1 VTPAAQS
8 CCAGEGEDVE
18 RLRARLAELERRE
31 LVGLL
36 VIGVVVVAAALV
48 WYWRSLPRPV
58 RIEASMTASA
68 MVHSSDT
75 PAAAGVSPTPGP
87 ELVVDVAGWVR
98 HPGVYRFHQGDRV
111 IDAIDA
117 AGGAKPGANLTAI
130 NEAALLQDAQQ
141 ILVAKRGAGGGGGA
155 GSPAGGGAGSAG
167 GKINLNTATLDQ
179 LESLPGIGEVIGQR
193 IIDYRQQH
201 GPFSSVDDLLDVS
214 GIGPSHLA
222 DVKDL
227 VTV

>member
-1 VTPAAQS
+1 M
-8 CCAGEGEDVE
+8 E
-18 RLRARLAELERRE
+18 RLRERLAELERRE
-31 LVGLL
+31 LIGLF
-36 VIGVVVVAAALV
+36 VIGAVVVVACLL
-48 WYWRSLPRPV
+48 WYWRSLPKPV
-58 RIEASMTASA
+58 RIEASATGNALS
-68 MVHSSDT
+68 HTSSSI
-75 PAAAGVSPTPGP
+75 ASPTPGP
-87 ELVVDVAGWVR
+87 ELVVDVTGWIR

-111 IDAIDA
+111 IDAIQA

-141 ILVAKRGAGGGGGA
+141 ILVTKRGAAGGSGGGGTGGGP
-155 GSPAGGGAGSAG
+155 GSPG

-179 LESLPGIGEVIGQR
+179 LETLPGIGEVIGQR
-193 IIDYRQQH
+193 IIDYREQH
-201 GPFSSVDDLLDVS
+201 GPFHSVDDLLNVS

>member
-1 VTPAAQS
+1 
-8 CCAGEGEDVE
+8 VE
-18 RLRARLAELERRE
+18 RLRERLAQLDRRE
-31 LVGLL
+31 LIGLL
-36 VIGVVVVAAALV
+36 VIGVVVVSAALV

-58 RIEASMTASA
+58 RIETSMASGAVHGGEAPSAAPTA
-68 MVHSSDT
+68 
-75 PAAAGVSPTPGP
+75 GP
-87 ELVVDVAGWVR
+87 ELLVDVAGWVR

-111 IDAIDA
+111 IDAIQA
-117 AGGAKPGANLTAI
+117 AGGARPGADLAAI

-141 ILVAKRGAGGGGGA
+141 ILVTRRGAQGGGGSAGGGGPGT
-155 GSPAGGGAGSAG
+155 AG

-179 LESLPGIGEVIGQR
+179 LETLPGIGEVIGQR

-201 GPFSSVDDLLDVS
+201 GPFRSVDDLVNVS